1 MIKVTDK
8 TGKYLVS
15 TYEKTETGV
24 YNAVYDIVGDEL
36 HPVNGIPLAQEIAGW
51 ADLATIGEVY
61 ETEKV
66 RCEIVEDR

>member
-15 TYEKTETGV
+15 TYEKDETGV

-36 HPVNGIPLAQEIAGW
+36 APNGIPLAQEVAGW

-66 RCEIVEDR
+66 RCEIVEDM